1 MNERLRNIVKRI
13 LKNKYFYTF
22 LLFVIWVGL
31 FDKNS
36 CVTQQKYKK
45 KIQEMEQ
52 QKDYYVKKF
61 KEDSTRLEEFKSP
74 EKLEKFARE
83 NYYMKKENEDLY
95 VIIEKNQDK

>member
-1 MNERLRNIVKRI
+1 MKEKLRNIVKRI

-36 CVTQQKYKK
+36 CVNQQKYRT
-45 KIQEMEQ
+45 KIHQLEQ
-52 QKDYYVKKF
+52 QRDYYVTKF

-83 NYYMKKENEDLY
+83 NYYMKKDDEDLF
-95 VIIEKNQDK
+95 VIVDKNKDK